1 MRTVVFGGAST
12 LDNFIARPD
21 GGVDWILWGK
31 EAAALMAEFW
41 PRFDTIVMGRKTFEF
56 AQRFGQ
62 TGGYPGMANYVFSR
76 TLSGVPA
83 GVTLVRD
90 DAAEF
95 IRGLKGAPGKDIC
108 VMGGGEFAH
117 ALFEADVIDEVG
129 LNIHPVLLGQGV
141 PLFHRMTRDI
151 RLELERSRQLSNG
164 CVLVNYRVVH

>member
-1 MRTVVFGGAST
+1 MRKVVFGGASS

-56 AQRFGQ
+56 AQRHGQ

-76 TLSGVPA
+76 TLSAAPD
-83 GVTLVRD
+83 GVTLVHD
-90 DAAEF
+90 DAAGF
-95 IRGLKGAPGKDIC
+95 VRDLKAAPGKDIC
-108 VMGGGEFAH
+108 VMGGGELAH
-117 ALFEADVIDEVG
+117 GLFEGDVIDEVG
-129 LNIHPVLLGQGV
+129 LNIHPVLLGTGV
-141 PLFHRMTRDI
+141 PLFHRMARDI
-151 RLELERSRQLSNG
+151 RLELEKSRQLSNG